1 MSDRV
6 TIVAEPRTVIGKK
19 VKQLR
24 RQGIIPG
31 VVYGQSEA
39 VSIQMDQKTLRR
51 ALRVAGTTQ
60 LADLD
65 IAGDSRTVLVREIQ
79 QHLTRG
85 DIFHVDFMEV
95 DMESTI
101 TSAIEL
107 VMIGEP
113 GEETSGLGVV
123 TLTMRNFDIECLPG
137 DLVES
142 FEVDISQIQTI
153 NDVIYVR
160 DIAIPEAIT
169 LLTDENRVVARFETD
184 KLVDEEDELAET
196 SADGVEVIGEDDE
209 SEESDE

>member
-6 TIVAEPRTVIGKK
+6 TIVAAPRTVTGKK

-31 VVYGQSEA
+31 VVYGQSDA
-39 VSIQMDQKTLRR
+39 INVQMEQKTLRR

-65 IAGDSRTVLVREIQ
+65 VSGDHRTVLVREIQ

-95 DMESTI
+95 DMLSTI
-101 TSAIEL
+101 TSEVEL
-107 VMIGEP
+107 VMIGES
-113 GEETSGLGVV
+113 GEEMGGMGVV
-123 TLTMRNFDIECLPG
+123 TLTMRTFDIECLPG
-137 DLVES
+137 DLVEQL
-142 FEVDISQIQTI
+142 EIDISQIQTI

-160 DIAIPEAIT
+160 DIAVPKGVT
-169 LLTDENRVVARFETD
+169 LLTDPDRVVARFEID
-184 KLVDEEDELAET
+184 KIVEEEDELDEV
-196 SADGVEVIGEDDE
+196 SADGVEVIGESEDIEDSDD
-209 SEESDE
+209 